1 MSIKNEFLFLFPVP
15 KTIRL
20 QNRSLDIQNLCFPL
34 EITKKYDFLFEYF
47 AVKNKNR
54 GLEIT
59 CQEKKTLA
67 AEEYVIECDQARVVI
82 GANSPR
88 GQFYALSTLL
98 QILAYFQQSGSMP
111 GFLIQ
116 DAPEIAFRGFLL
128 DVEHGAFPLQVELQ
142 RLLLKLALLRFNHFS
157 LSLAVSPREEKIA
170 GNTIPKGSLSREE
183 MSQIIDLAGK
193 MGIDFV
199 PAIVA
204 GAALHLPEIF
214 STGILA
220 SFRSKKIMVR
230 FNETTECDPAA
241 EWFERFLNTYRL
253 FKAQGKT
260 MLVWG
265 DAFLK
270 MPDLIR
276 KMPKDV
282 LVLSGDGGIEKTDL
296 YRSKAGPFRKHH
308 IPQVLCTATWGR
320 ARFIPAMRKSA
331 ANNLA
336 AYAAVKEEKLAGIL
350 LNNCTDQGDG
360 SFLEGIILV
369 LYQAGNLFWSGQAPG
384 PEAFTRW
391 ALGFNEPDLFRV
403 YTFLSQVD
411 SPLQHSH
418 WQYLFEDPLCATFS
432 KQDNVK
438 EIVARY
444 RKASQYLKKR
454 RIVHNEMSDFLNIA
468 LHLYEFVAEKVDF
481 SSRLPS
487 FLNAIDGDAYIQR
500 ELDRLLADGEKLKNL
515 FCALWLKRRK
525 PYGLAKKIKGF
536 DFLQERLNYLLLSMA
551 HPAARKILLSEL
563 ENCAPA
569 DELVASL
576 THKRVK

>member
-1 MSIKNEFLFLFPVP
+1 MNIKKEFPFLFPAP

-20 QNRSLDIQNLCFPL
+20 QNRTLDIQSLCFPL

-47 AVKNKNR
+47 HIKNKNR

-67 AEEYVIECDQARVVI
+67 AEEYVIECDQTQVVI
-82 GANSPR
+82 GGNSLR

-98 QILAYFQQSGSMP
+98 QILAYYQPGGRMP
-111 GFLIQ
+111 GFIIE
-116 DAPEIAFRGFLL
+116 DAPKLGFRGFLL
-128 DVEHGAFPLQVELQ
+128 AVEHGAFPLQAELQ
-142 RLLLKLALLRFNHFS
+142 RLLLKLALLRFNQFS
-157 LSLAVSPREEKIA
+157 LSLAAWSGEEENAGNTLPKENLPREEM
-170 GNTIPKGSLSREE
+170 N
-183 MSQIIDLAGK
+183 QIIDLAGK

-204 GAALHLPEIF
+204 GPALHLPDIF
-214 STGILA
+214 SAGILA
-220 SFRSKKIMVR
+220 SFRSRKIMIR
-230 FNETTECDPAA
+230 FNETTESDPAA

-253 FKAQGKT
+253 FKAHGKT
-260 MLVWG
+260 MLIWG

-270 MPDLIR
+270 VPDLIR

-282 LVLSGDGGIEKTDL
+282 VVLSGDGDIERTEM
-296 YRSKAGPFRKHH
+296 YRRKAGPFRKHH

-331 ANNLA
+331 VNNLA

-350 LNNCTDQGDG
+350 LKDCQDQGDG
-360 SFLEGIILV
+360 SFLEGIILG

-384 PEAFTRW
+384 PEAFARW
-391 ALGFNEPDLFRV
+391 ALGFNEPDLFRI

-454 RIVHNEMSDFLNIA
+454 KIVRNEMSDFLNIA
-468 LHLYEFVAEKVDF
+468 QHLYEFVAEKVDF
-481 SSRLPS
+481 SSRLLS
-487 FLNAIDGDAYIQR
+487 GLNAIDGDAHLQR
-500 ELDRLLADGEKLKNL
+500 KLDRLLADVEKLKNL

-525 PYGLAKKIKGF
+525 PYGLAKKVRRF

-563 ENCAPA
+563 ENGTPPM
-569 DELVASL
+569 ES
-576 THKRVK
+576 RRR